1 MKLDQLHCFLEACKY
16 HSISVAAE
24 KNFISQPSF
33 SSSITK
39 LEKELGLTL
48 LNRTSRGVTP
58 TPAGV
63 AILEKS
69 QEIFSLIGDIHSIAT
84 IHSVLGTVRLATIP
98 CLLDRILPISAQL
111 AREQKLHFQL
121 DIHTAESDEIYHSI
135 LSGVESLGVVFFST
149 NVKSPEL
156 RFTPLFEDE
165 FVLYVGPKSPYWD
178 ADSITIKEAMKEPY
192 IAFRAEFIKNNGGV
206 SDVFKGMTP
215 NIVLR
220 TDELESIKK
229 LISRDNYVAFFHRYM
244 NSQDIYL
251 TSGAIRAIPISNYDT
266 RTQIGYIESTKYKLS
281 NADRAFLEILKAAVR
296 NVFQDIEMTKA

>member
-1 MKLDQLHCFLEACKY
+1 MKLDQLHFFLEACKY

-135 LSGVESLGVVFFST
+135 HLVTFF
-149 NVKSPEL
+149 
-156 RFTPLFEDE
+156 
-165 FVLYVGPKSPYWD
+165 
-178 ADSITIKEAMKEPY
+178 
-192 IAFRAEFIKNNGGV
+192 
-206 SDVFKGMTP
+206 
-215 NIVLR
+215 
-220 TDELESIKK
+220 
-229 LISRDNYVAFFHRYM
+229 
-244 NSQDIYL
+244 
-251 TSGAIRAIPISNYDT
+251 
-266 RTQIGYIESTKYKLS
+266 
-281 NADRAFLEILKAAVR
+281 
-296 NVFQDIEMTKA
+296 